1 MLEYSYPLL
10 ALLVLYFFYK
20 RWYTWTT
27 KREREM
33 VGVREEFLDSFRD
46 REPSECIDLAKRMG
60 IQFIEFERISDGGQ
74 NGFCGKRFEV
84 IIPPRLMLSVGP
96 QALGRF
102 LGTILDYYSMTD
114 SDMKRCL
121 LRLAMKLVD
130 LFGDHEV
137 NDQLL
142 PSVRTRSVPVA
153 VDLETEVTRVVTR
166 RRGRARKIV
175 RDLSDEMAVKAFKE
189 VGIKIS

>member
-1 MLEYSYPLL
+1 MLQYAYPLL
-10 ALLVLYFFYK
+10 ALLIIYLFYK
-20 RWYTWTT
+20 RWYSWTT

-33 VGVREEFLDSFRD
+33 QGVREEFLDSFRD
-46 REPSECIDLAKRMG
+46 RDPAECIDLAKRMG
-60 IQFIEFERISDGGQ
+60 IQFIEFERISEGGP

-84 IIPPRLMLSVGP
+84 IVPPRLMMSVGP

-102 LGTILDYYSMTD
+102 LGTILDNYSTSD
-114 SDMKRCL
+114 PDMKRCL

-130 LFGDHEV
+130 FFGDHEV

-142 PSVRTRSVPVA
+142 PAVRTRSVPVA

-166 RRGRARKIV
+166 RRGRARKKV
-175 RDLSDEMAVKAFKE
+175 RDLSDELAVKAFKE
-189 VGIKIS
+189 VGIKIT